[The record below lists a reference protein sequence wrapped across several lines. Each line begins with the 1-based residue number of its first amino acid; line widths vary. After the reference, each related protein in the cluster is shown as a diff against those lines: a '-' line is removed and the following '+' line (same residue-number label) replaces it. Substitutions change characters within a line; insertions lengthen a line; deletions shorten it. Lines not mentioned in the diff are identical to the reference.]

1 MESNEFSILLL
12 LSIYHELVVLFIMLM
27 IYAFFLDE
35 IPEEA
40 IIYAEHLIDESL
52 ISEEQLNEVDD

>member
-27 IYAFFLDE
+27 IYAFLLDG

-52 ISEEQLNEVDD
+52 ISEQQLNEVDD